1 MKRKVIPVIVAVVLI
16 LVVIVAYLG
25 VLVIQKFSY
34 SKDRA
39 DLSEYFKISSEG
51 DAAIILQD
59 NILAEKAIIKNGVY
73 YIDFKVVQT
82 YFNNRFYADTKENL
96 LLYTTPTDIISAA
109 IDSNAYNISGNVG
122 EESYVIATY
131 VEETLYVAVDY
142 VKKYTNFSYQVFTGP
157 DRIQVYTE
165 WSSDKVADIKKDTA
179 VRYQGG
185 VKSDILADLKKGDN
199 VVILEELEN
208 WSKIKTNNSI
218 IGYVENKRLENT
230 RQEEQTP
237 VTDVAEPV
245 YANIAKD
252 YKINLAWHQVTNLS
266 ANALLR
272 DALAQTKAVNTI
284 SPTWFSLS
292 DNEGNFTSLA
302 AYDYVAEA
310 HNRGIEVWGLV
321 DNFNKDVDTNEV
333 LSYTSKRAHLI
344 QGLVNTAI
352 EFNLDGINVDFESI
366 STETGEN
373 YIEFI
378 RELSIACRANGIILS
393 VDNYVPKEY
402 SSHYNRKEQGI
413 VADYV
418 IVMGYDEHYSGGGV
432 AGSVASIDFVEEG
445 IQKTIEEVP
454 AEKVINAVPF
464 YTRIWKTTS
473 AGVTS
478 ENVAM
483 GVAEAFLAK
492 NNAGIVW
499 NEETCQNYGEFQDG
513 ENFYQVWLEDAQ
525 SLEVKL
531 NIMRKYNLAGV
542 AEWKL
547 TLENADVWNAI
558 EAYVSGW

>member
-1 MKRKVIPVIVAVVLI
+1 MKRKAIPVIVAIVLI

-25 VLVIQKFSY
+25 VLVIQRFSY

-39 DLSEYFKISSEG
+39 DLSEYYKISSEG

-73 YIDFKVVQT
+73 YIEFKVVQT
-82 YFNNRFYADTKENL
+82 YFNDRFYADTKENL

-142 VKKYTNFSYQVFTGP
+142 VKKYTNFSYQTFTGP

-165 WSSDKVADIKKDTA
+165 WSSDKAADIKKDTA

-185 VKSDILADLKKGDN
+185 VKSDILADLKKGDS
-199 VVILEELEN
+199 VIILEELEN
-208 WSKIKTNNSI
+208 WTKIKTKNSI
-218 IGYVENKRLENT
+218 IGYVENKRLENI

-245 YANIAKD
+245 YTNIAKD

-272 DALAQTKAVNTI
+272 DALSQTKAVNTI

-302 AYDYVAEA
+302 AHDYVAEA

-352 EFNLDGINVDFESI
+352 EYNLNGINIDFESI

-378 RELSIACRANGIILS
+378 RELSIPCRANGIILS

-413 VADYV
+413 VADYI

-454 AEKVINAVPF
+454 VEKVINAVPF

-473 AGVTS
+473 EGITS

-492 NNAGIVW
+492 NNAEIVW

-525 SLEVKL
+525 SIEVKL
-531 NIMRKYNLAGV
+531 NIMRKYNLAGI

-547 TLENADVWNAI
+547 TLEKADVWNAI
-558 EAYVSGW
+558 EAYVNG